1 MSLWGMLQSKG
12 VLHLNKITISD
23 GITTITMPKTREI
36 NVGGKIASS
45 EIEMAS
51 GKRVAEV
58 TGCRIIINAGWDYV
72 PADTMAALTTMLR
85 KGLFF
90 TVGYPDPDG
99 SYKSAAFSISIPA
112 PGIFK
117 FISGTPMWH
126 GVSLVMASQ
135 EVV

>member
-1 MSLWGMLQSKG
+1 MD
-12 VLHLNKITISD
+12 KITISD
-23 GITTITMPKTREI
+23 GLTTITMPRTRKL
-36 NVGGKIASS
+36 NVGGEIVSS
-45 EIEMAS
+45 ETKMAS

-58 TGCRIIINAGWDYV
+58 VGCRITIKADWDYV
-72 PADTMAALTTMLR
+72 PAETMAALTTMLR

-99 SYKSAAFSISIPA
+99 TDKSAAFSISIPA

-117 FISGTPMWH
+117 FVSGVPMWH
-126 GVSLVMASQ
+126 GVSLTMAAQ